1 MTFKVFHQVGHN
13 SSWNVQSYVDDACGD
28 GLILSPVHQDPGSV
42 EKLVPDIRADS
53 MFDPQF
59 YLPSSQK
66 PKLKAYSFFPE
77 TFVNGFS
84 TTSFEAA
91 AKLAATEC
99 VKFQI
104 DQGFR
109 NVVIPVRYLDQM
121 YSDFI
126 EQHERFSVI
135 PFIEA
140 LSGSDRPVCLTL
152 ALTSHMIEDAKFR
165 NHVLNWVTK
174 YPEIDQIYLIYSIE
188 RETKQI
194 KSADFLSAALSFA
207 KEISD
212 TGLELI
218 IGYQN
223 TESLLF
229 TLIDNITVTFGT
241 FENTRIFSIDKFLV
255 SDEERRGPKPRIYL
269 PGLLNWVQFDQAKQ
283 IQSNAKKVWD
293 SAYRSSKY
301 AEAVLSRPV
310 APYFNQP
317 ELYKHHLICMQEQF
331 KQLNSLTPIERAKLI
346 GDWIKNA
353 ASLYSE
359 LDDIGFVIEKHGDGT
374 HLSPWNIALKYAENN
389 LL

>member
-13 SSWNVQSYVDDACGD
+13 FSWNIQSFTDDSCGD

-42 EKLVPDIRADS
+42 EKLPSKIRAAS

-77 TFVNGFS
+77 TFVNGFN
-84 TTSFEAA
+84 TIGFEAA
-91 AKLAATEC
+91 AKQAATEC
-99 VKFQI
+99 IDFQI
-104 DQGFR
+104 HQGFQ
-109 NVVIPVRYLDQM
+109 NIVIPVRYLDQM

-135 PFIEA
+135 PFLEA
-140 LSGSDRPVCLTL
+140 LPKKDRPVCLTL
-152 ALTSHMIEDAKFR
+152 ALTSHMIQDEKFR

-174 YPEIDQIYLIYSIE
+174 YPEIDLIYSIE

-194 KSADFLSAALSFA
+194 QSSDFLSSALAFA

-229 TLIDNITVTFGT
+229 TLIENITVTFGT

-255 SDEERRGPKPRIYL
+255 TEEERRGPKPRIYL
-269 PGLLNWVQFDQAKQ
+269 PGLLNWVQFEQVKQ
-283 IQSNAKKVWD
+283 IRSSAKKVWEK
-293 SAYRSSKY
+293 AYMPSKY
-301 AEAVLSRPV
+301 SELVLDRKID
-310 APYFNQP
+310 PYFNQP
-317 ELYKHHLICMQEQF
+317 ELYKHHLYCMQEQF
-331 KQLNSLTPIERAKLI
+331 NQLNEINTKERALLI
-346 GDWIKNA
+346 GEWIKNA
-353 ASLYSE
+353 NSLYSE
-359 LDDIGFVIEKHGDGT
+359 LEDIGLMIEKHGNGA
-374 HLSPWNIALKYAENN
+374 HLSPWNIAVKYAEKN